1 MLVEKRKLERG
12 ESMKD
17 EKNAEARGGGGRQTE
32 EDRSK
37 QKRKQTRG

>member
-1 MLVEKRKLERG
+1 VLVEKRKLERG

-17 EKNAEARGGGGRQTE
+17 GKRRRMGGQTE

>member
-17 EKNAEARGGGGRQTE
+17 EKNAAEGGGEGGQTE

>member
-1 MLVEKRKLERG
+1 VLVEKRKLERG

-17 EKNAEARGGGGRQTE
+17 GKKTRMGGQTE
-32 EDRSK
+32 EDRNK